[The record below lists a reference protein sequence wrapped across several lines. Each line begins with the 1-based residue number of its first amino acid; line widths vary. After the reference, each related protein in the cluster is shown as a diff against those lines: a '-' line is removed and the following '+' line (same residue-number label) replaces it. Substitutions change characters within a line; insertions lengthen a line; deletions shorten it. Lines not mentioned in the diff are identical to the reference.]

1 MRRWGWG
8 AAAVSRRR
16 RVAVAVLAAVLL
28 HGVVLTAWNLQQRH
42 VLPSPSHSPR
52 QAMEVQWI
60 TQADVLPP
68 PAARRD
74 MERAQ
79 ALPKV
84 SASAS
89 ASEAR
94 PVRAA
99 ERLRSAGAP
108 ANALAN
114 AAPDAVTGTVLGA
127 RASVVPMPPPQA
139 GTAAAPAPQ
148 PPASDSRMTNAPL
161 RWSPDAVGRA
171 DRQEREWQ
179 RRHGAVPAAQLA
191 VGDGAPADR
200 PLGAAMST
208 REWRGGDGSR
218 VTQVEGP
225 AGTYCVRLPSANR
238 LPDVGAAPR
247 VAPVSN
253 CP

>member
-1 MRRWGWG
+1 M
-8 AAAVSRRR
+8 
-16 RVAVAVLAAVLL
+16 AVAVVASVLL
-28 HGVVLTAWNLQQRH
+28 HGVILTAWNLSTSR
-42 VLPSPSHSPR
+42 VSPSLSAPPQPFTSPR

-60 TQADVLPP
+60 THAEVLQ
-68 PAARRD
+68 PAMAVLGPG
-74 MERAQ
+74 RAQ
-79 ALPKV
+79 ALPKGPV
-84 SASAS
+84 SAPASAS
-89 ASEAR
+89 R

-99 ERLRSAGAP
+99 ERHRSADAP
-108 ANALAN
+108 T
-114 AAPDAVTGTVLGA
+114 DAVTGTVIGTPA
-127 RASVVPMPPPQA
+127 RAVQQPPPQA
-139 GTAAAPAPQ
+139 ATAAAPAPEL
-148 PPASDSRMTNAPL
+148 PASDSRMADAPL

-191 VGDGAPADR
+191 VGDGAPAAR
-200 PLGAAMST
+200 PLGAAIST

-218 VTQVEGP
+218 VTQVESP
-225 AGTYCVRLPSANR
+225 SGTYCVRLPSANR

>member
-1 MRRWGWG
+1 MRYTDNG
-8 AAAVSRRR
+8 AALGSRRR
-16 RVAVAVLAAVLL
+16 ARVVYAVLASVLL
-28 HGVVLTAWNLQQRH
+28 HGAVITVWNLQSRH
-42 VLPSPSHSPR
+42 GRQVPPVPR

-60 TQADVLPP
+60 GAVPEAPAP
-68 PAARRD
+68 PAPQPSPRPELPLQARVPSKSSAATFRPSHRH
-74 MERAQ
+74 EPGSGAVVQ
-79 ALPKV
+79 AP
-84 SASAS
+84 
-89 ASEAR
+89 E
-94 PVRAA
+94 P
-99 ERLRSAGAP
+99 AGA
-108 ANALAN
+108 AALE
-114 AAPDAVTGTVLGA
+114 AASQGA
-127 RASVVPMPPPQA
+127 PTQEM
-139 GTAAAPAPQ
+139 AAPAPQ
-148 PPASDSRMTNAPL
+148 RPASDSRMTDAPL

-179 RRHGAVPAAQLA
+179 RRHDDVPAAQRA
-191 VGDGAPADR
+191 AGAGSAAAI
-200 PLGAAMST
+200 PLGGVPAV

>member
-1 MRRWGWG
+1 M
-8 AAAVSRRR
+8 AV
-16 RVAVAVLAAVLL
+16 VASVLL
-28 HGVVLTAWNLQQRH
+28 HGVVLTAWNLQPKH
-42 VLPSPSHSPR
+42 VPPSPSHSPR

-60 TQADVLPP
+60 TQADVLQP

-84 SASAS
+84 SASASASAS

-108 ANALAN
+108 ADALAN

-179 RRHGAVPAAQLA
+179 RRHGDVPAAQRA
-191 VGDGAPADR
+191 AGAGA
-200 PLGAAMST
+200 GAAMPWGGAVAT

-218 VTQVEGP
+218 VAQVQGL
-225 AGTYCVRLPSANR
+225 GGSSYCVRLPSANR
-238 LPDVGAAPR
+238 LPDAGAAPR
-247 VAPVSN
+247 VAPVTN

>member
-1 MRRWGWG
+1 MRRWGVG
-8 AAAVSRRR
+8 AASASRRR
-16 RVAVAVLAAVLL
+16 RVAVAVVASVLL
-28 HGVVLTAWNLQQRH
+28 HGGMLIAWNLQQKR
-42 VLPSPSHSPR
+42 VPPSPSPR

-60 TQADVLPP
+60 TQADVQQP
-68 PAARRD
+68 PAAQRD
-74 MERAQ
+74 TERAQ
-79 ALPKV
+79 ALPK
-84 SASAS
+84 ASAYES
-89 ASEAR
+89 AAR

-99 ERLRSAGAP
+99 ERPHSTDAP
-108 ANALAN
+108 AEAMADAAN
-114 AAPDAVTGTVLGA
+114 DAVTGTVIGA
-127 RASVVPMPPPQA
+127 RAPVVPMHPPQD
-139 GTAAAPAPQ
+139 GTATVPAPQ
-148 PPASDSRMTNAPL
+148 PPASDSRMADAPL

-191 VGDGAPADR
+191 VGDGAPAAR
-200 PLGAAMST
+200 PVGAALAT